1 MRILAGL
8 ILGALGGAVLVGC
21 SSGHSSPYD
30 VSFNAIRGNLTPE
43 LQAMTDR
50 PVDEQRNMAVA
61 NNQNKRMF
69 FDDLGRAL
77 VENAEMGFPM
87 CALLDILPV
96 SDTRIYQKLA
106 ELIEAGIVRP
116 EA

>member
-21 SSGHSSPYD
+21 SSHSNPYD
-30 VSFNAIRGNLTPE
+30 VSFDAIRGDLTPE

-50 PVDEQRNMAVA
+50 RVDEQRNWAVA

-69 FDDLGRAL
+69 YDDLGRAFYTDHPSRL
-77 VENAEMGFPM
+77 SPY
-87 CALLDILPV
+87 PV
-96 SDTRIYQKLA
+96 TYTSGNPR
-106 ELIEAGIVRP
+106 
-116 EA
+116 